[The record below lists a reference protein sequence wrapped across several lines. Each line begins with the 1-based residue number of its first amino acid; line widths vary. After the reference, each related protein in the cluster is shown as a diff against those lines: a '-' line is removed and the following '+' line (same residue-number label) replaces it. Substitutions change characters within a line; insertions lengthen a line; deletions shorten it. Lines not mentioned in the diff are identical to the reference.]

1 MFIYQFRFEMVE
13 KSWIF
18 LLVSLLV
25 KGKTGFRGPG
35 NPGKSV
41 KQGIQ

>member
-1 MFIYQFRFEMVE
+1 MVE

-18 LLVSLLV
+18 WLVSLFV
-25 KGKTGFRGPG
+25 KGKTGFTGPG
-35 NPGKSV
+35 NPGKTV